1 MDLSLHS
8 KEQRYDLNKN
18 TDPVVLFAVQ
28 NTDEYILYSIILLQN
43 NLFENWTHTHLHWKI
58 ETKMSWEDGCGFQR
72 GSKLLLSLGSPV
84 KPQ

>member
-43 NLFENWTHTHLHWKI
+43 NLFEN
-58 ETKMSWEDGCGFQR
+58 
-72 GSKLLLSLGSPV
+72 
-84 KPQ
+84 